1 MRPGWK
7 ARFGRTAGGCSRR
20 RKSRYCG
27 RLSGC
32 ITVFSR
38 GKTRTFCGEMWA
50 KTAGPAF
57 GVALGRK
64 RRPPCVSGSR
74 GCICGA
80 RWKNFTK
87 PAAPPACL
95 LTKPAAPPACLF
107 TKPAPP
113 PACLFTKLAP
123 PPAYLQK
130 INLTKQN
137 LFDTIYLQITNA
149 QVFVIFFFSFW
160 KFHTRPPGAPG
171 AFRAPVGGFHGS
183 TFN

>member
-1 MRPGWK
+1 MPTRPGWK

-20 RKSRYCG
+20 RKNRCCG

-32 ITVFSR
+32 ITVFLR
-38 GKTRTFCGEMWA
+38 GKTRAFCGEMWA

-64 RRPPCVSGSR
+64 HRPPCVSGSR

-80 RWKNFTK
+80 RWKNFI
-87 PAAPPACL
+87 
-95 LTKPAAPPACLF
+95 KPAAPPACLF
-107 TKPAPP
+107 TKLATP
-113 PACLFTKLAP
+113 PAYLLIKPAA

>member
-1 MRPGWK
+1 MPTRPGWK

-20 RKSRYCG
+20 RKSCCG

-32 ITVFSR
+32 ITVFLR
-38 GKTRTFCGEMWA
+38 GKTHSFCGEMWA

-57 GVALGRK
+57 GAALGRK
-64 RRPPCVSGSR
+64 RRPPCARGSR

-95 LTKPAAPPACLF
+95 LTKPAAPPA
-107 TKPAPP
+107 
-113 PACLFTKLAP
+113 
-123 PPAYLQK
+123 YLQK

-137 LFDTIYLQITNA
+137 LFDIIYLQITNA
-149 QVFVIFFFSFW
+149 QVFVIFFLFFLEIPHAPAGRTGGFS
-160 KFHTRPPGAPG
+160 
-171 AFRAPVGGFHGS
+171 APVGGFHGS

>member
-20 RKSRYCG
+20 RKNRCCG

-32 ITVFSR
+32 ITVFLR
-38 GKTRTFCGEMWA
+38 GKTRAFCGEMWA

-95 LTKPAAPPACLF
+95 LIKPAAPPACLF
-107 TKPAPP
+107 TK
-113 PACLFTKLAP
+113 LAA

-137 LFDTIYLQITNA
+137 LFDIIYLQITNA
-149 QVFVIFFFSFW
+149 QVFVIFFLFFLEIP
-160 KFHTRPPGAPG
+160 HAPAG
-171 AFRAPVGGFHGS
+171 RTGGFSGS
-183 TFN
+183 RWGFPWFNIQLKH

>member
-1 MRPGWK
+1 MRPAWK

-20 RKSRYCG
+20 RKNRCCG

-38 GKTRTFCGEMWA
+38 GKTHAFCGEMWA

-57 GVALGRK
+57 GAALGRK
-64 RRPPCVSGSR
+64 HRPPCVSGSR
-74 GCICGA
+74 GRICGA

-95 LTKPAAPPACLF
+95 FTKPAAPPACL
-107 TKPAPP
+107 
-113 PACLFTKLAP
+113 
-123 PPAYLQK
+123 QK
-130 INLTKQN
+130 INLTKPN

-171 AFRAPVGGFHGS
+171 AFRAPDGGFHGS

>member
-20 RKSRYCG
+20 RKNRCCG

-38 GKTRTFCGEMWA
+38 GKTRAFCGEMWA

-95 LTKPAAPPACLF
+95 FTKPAA
-107 TKPAPP
+107 
-113 PACLFTKLAP
+113 

-130 INLTKQN
+130 INLTKPN
-137 LFDTIYLQITNA
+137 LFDIIYLQITNA
-149 QVFVIFFFSFW
+149 RVFVIFFFSFW

-171 AFRAPVGGFHGS
+171 AFRAPDGGFHGS